1 MGGRVRKGTSIV
13 SGVVPDWV
21 KEFLDFTCSQHHIGS
36 RSKTIGKVLTE
47 YAKDHLNEG
56 GEDERL

>member
-1 MGGRVRKGTSIV
+1 MRKGTSIV